1 MTQYSTSD
9 LSRKSGDIIS
19 EALRRPVTI
28 TQRNKPRLVLLSIE
42 DFRKLTARADT
53 RKAGRTEAMPDE
65 LFRDFREAVTAYEH
79 DGQHHASRRE
89 DPPRLLPAVERRP
102 ARGRSMSKRE
112 VDELVLG
119 TTNAP
124 YKRSITAAALA
135 KSLAS
140 GKSEPWTVHLATFFT
155 DVKPEL
161 IFEFAEMH
169 GISRRVLASAYRALK
184 AATGEENP
192 ALEAILDQLAPAP

>member
-9 LSRKSGDIIS
+9 LSRKSGDIIA

-42 DFRKLTARADT
+42 DYCRLTARADT
-53 RKAGRTEAMPDE
+53 RKAGRLETMPDE
-65 LFRDFREAVTAYEH
+65 LLADFREAVTAYEQE
-79 DGQHHASRRE
+79 GEHHRPKVE
-89 DPPRLLPAVERRP
+89 DAPRSSAAGERRP

-119 TTNAP
+119 TSNAP
-124 YKRSITAAALA
+124 YRRSITAAALA

-140 GKSEPWTVHLATFFT
+140 GKSEPWKVHIATFFT
-155 DVKPEL
+155 DVKPKL

-169 GISRRVLASAYRALK
+169 GISKRALASTYRALK
-184 AATGEENP
+184 ASTGEGNP
-192 ALEAILDQLAPAP
+192 ALEAILDQLAPAT